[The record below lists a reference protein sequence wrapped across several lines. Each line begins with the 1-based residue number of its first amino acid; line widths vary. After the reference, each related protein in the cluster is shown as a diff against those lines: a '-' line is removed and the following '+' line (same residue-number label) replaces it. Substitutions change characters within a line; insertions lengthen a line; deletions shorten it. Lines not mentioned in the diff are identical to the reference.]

1 MVGRHRNRPGRWLRR
16 LAAVLAVLIVLVP
29 VAGFGLYLYYQ
40 TRIAHVA
47 LSFPPGYRRPAGV
60 RGSVTYLLIGSDSR
74 AGTGRE
80 YNSSG
85 LATGRNSDT
94 QILAHLDADGS
105 ATLVSFPRDTYVPIP
120 GYTDAHGRAHPATPN
135 RINAAF
141 GLGGPTLTI
150 QTMESLT
157 GLRIDH
163 FIEVDLAGF
172 KQITDAVGGIDV
184 CLKSSPTVE
193 VGLDDLGHP
202 FRSTN
207 LDDPFTQFHGHPGTL
222 HLDGEQA
229 LAFVRQRH
237 GLPTGDLDRIKRQQL
252 FLAAAYRKATSSS
265 VLLDPTSLL
274 PLLNAATGAL
284 TTDPQTSLTDL
295 RSVLAQL
302 RGTDPTRIH
311 LETLPTRWPT
321 AADGADR
328 HGLVHGMS
336 VLIYDRAAADA
347 MLAPLRGPAA
357 PAPPA
362 AAARPTPAGAATRPS
377 TATPQPS
384 GSSLTVASDR
394 CTY

>member
-1 MVGRHRNRPGRWLRR
+1 MN
-16 LAAVLAVLIVLVP
+16 
-29 VAGFGLYLYYQ
+29 
-40 TRIAHVA
+40 
-47 LSFPPGYRRPAGV
+47 
-60 RGSVTYLLIGSDSR
+60 YLLIGSDSR
-74 AGTGRE
+74 TGTGRE
-80 YNSSG
+80 YNSTG

-105 ATLVSFPRDTYVPIP
+105 VTLVSFPRDLYVTIP
-120 GYTDAHGRAHPATPN
+120 NYTDPHGQPHPAAPG
-135 RINAAF
+135 RMNAAF
-141 GLGGPTLTI
+141 GRGGPTLTI

-172 KQITDAVGGIDV
+172 KQITDAVGGVDV

-193 VGLDDLGHP
+193 VGRDDLGHP
-202 FRSTN
+202 FRATN
-207 LDDPFTQFHGHPGTL
+207 LDDPYTQFHGHPGTL

-237 GLPTGDLDRIKRQQL
+237 GLPNGDLDRIKRQQL
-252 FLAAAYRKATSSS
+252 FLAAAYRKATSSR

-274 PLLNAATGAL
+274 PLLNAATAAL
-284 TTDPQTSLTDL
+284 TTDPGTSLNDL
-295 RSVLAQL
+295 RSVLDRL
-302 RGTDPTRIH
+302 HSTDPTRIH

-328 HGLVHGMS
+328 QGLIHGMS

-347 MLAPLRGPAA
+347 MLAPLRGAAAQPAPAA
-357 PAPPA
+357 PASTTGAPAAPPSTAAPPA
-362 AAARPTPAGAATRPS
+362 MAAASSPTGPITRPS
-377 TATPQPS
+377 TAPS
-384 GSSLTVASDR
+384 TTAGSSQTVASDR